1 MSIVSGAP
9 LRGAPRRGAH
19 HVVLPSVP
27 NPPHP
32 VLEKPA
38 TAPVGAGPTVPGA
51 PTPRRDAPVGV
62 LWAHAD
68 PSRFRHVRYL
78 LTADLRAHVEHV
90 WIVRWDLRGSPPL
103 RQETLP
109 HPSVHLVVEA
119 GHSGLAGVPHGRFTK
134 VLAGRGRAVGI
145 KFRPGGF
152 RMLWPEPVHTL
163 TGRVLPLVDAF
174 GVAGAALERA
184 VLGCADPCGDG
195 APGHG
200 SPDRWPGVAA
210 VDAQV
215 VAHAEAFVRARL
227 GDAHA
232 AWWADSESPDAATEL
247 VAALVDRV
255 TRGRTLDT
263 VETMARAGGVSART
277 LQRLFRD
284 YVGVGPK
291 WVLCRQRLHEAA
303 TQLTAGAPGA
313 WTRLALDLG
322 YYDQAHFVRSFTA
335 LVGVSPVAYVRRLGE
350 RGMP

>member
-1 MSIVSGAP
+1 MGVRNRAPGPGAP
-9 LRGAPRRGAH
+9 GSVR
-19 HVVLPSVP
+19 PSVP
-27 NPPHP
+27 YPPPP

-38 TAPVGAGPTVPGA
+38 TAATS
-51 PTPRRDAPVGV
+51 TPRPDAPVGV

-78 LTADLRAHVEHV
+78 PAADLRAHVEHV
-90 WIVRWDLRGSPPL
+90 WIVRWDLRDCAPF

-119 GHSGLAGVPHGRFTK
+119 GQSGLAGVPHGRFTK

-152 RMLWPEPVHTL
+152 RALWPEPVHTL
-163 TGRVLPLVDAF
+163 TGRVVPLADAF
-174 GVAGAALERA
+174 GPAGAALERA
-184 VLGCADPCGDG
+184 VLSVADPCDDGD
-195 APGHG
+195 PG
-200 SPDRWPGVAA
+200 SRAPDRWPAVAA

-215 VAHAEAFVRARL
+215 VAHAEAFVRTRL
-227 GDAHA
+227 GEMRAE
-232 AWWADSESPDAATEL
+232 WCADVESPDAP
-247 VAALVDRV
+247 AALVATLVDRI
-255 TRGRTLDT
+255 TRDRTLDT
-263 VETMARAGGVSART
+263 AEAVARAGGVSART

-291 WVLCRQRLHEAA
+291 WVLCRQRLHEASTHLA
-303 TQLTAGAPGA
+303 AGAPEA

-335 LVGVSPVAYVRRLGE
+335 LVGVSPGAYVRRLRALGA
-350 RGMP
+350 P